1 MSRSPRPGSVVI
13 ANATGPNAFTVNGVY
28 EPTLEVCC
36 GLPAFQKKSDKDL
49 WLEYFN
55 SKWRI
60 LGTAGR
66 GTNSGWAFISAERP
80 CLPQDCN
87 MGEWQ
92 VAVGSKHESFPA
104 VTLTLLSAPSSDM
117 SDIVALAQQVFD
129 ADVRTAL
136 IDK

>member
-1 MSRSPRPGSVVI
+1 M
-13 ANATGPNAFTVNGVY
+13 NGVY
-28 EPTLEVCC
+28 EPTLELCC

-92 VAVGSKHESFPA
+92 VAVGSKHKSFPA
-104 VTLTLLSAPSSDM
+104 VT
-117 SDIVALAQQVFD
+117 IFALAVEEYFVPI
-129 ADVRTAL
+129 ALLIRRGVINIFVARNIIFSIFGLHPVVSDVL
-136 IDK
+136 NSILFHYDL